1 MASPHDDHPFSN
13 GAFAVDLIARFTD
26 KLVSLQGPVLADSD
40 PEPLHQMRVALRRL
54 RTCLHQFAPA
64 LQLPRAV
71 ADPRLAK
78 AVRRLGM
85 ARDLDVLRERLEKD
99 LMPELPE
106 AERKALKPVLKQLRR
121 ERALAYEQ
129 VVSTLQSGG
138 YLKLLSQLQGWLRHP
153 EFTPLGELPLPGW
166 TLEWQ
171 APMIAGLFQHP
182 GWFIVEQEGD
192 MERVHDLRKRL
203 KAARYG
209 LENLGAVTGSR
220 CRQWVVELRDLQE
233 LLGELNDL
241 NVLERAIDDQ
251 LPSGLARSLPAL
263 EALLDHRAQGCWEQ
277 WRQRAEGLML
287 PERRLSLSMAL
298 WLERGSDS
306 HCDSHLD
313 SALPALALPS
323 P

>member
-1 MASPHDDHPFSN
+1 
-13 GAFAVDLIARFTD
+13 
-26 KLVSLQGPVLADSD
+26 
-40 PEPLHQMRVALRRL
+40 
-54 RTCLHQFAPA
+54 
-64 LQLPRAV
+64 
-71 ADPRLAK
+71 
-78 AVRRLGM
+78 M

-129 VVSTLQSGG
+129 VVSTLQSGS

-153 EFTPLGELPLPGW
+153 DLTPLGELPLLGW

-182 GWFIVEQEGD
+182 GWFILEQEGD

-203 KAARYG
+203 KTARYG

-241 NVLERAIDDQ
+241 HVLERAIDDQ
-251 LPSGLARSLPAL
+251 LPSGLAGSLPDL
-263 EALLDHRAQGCWEQ
+263 EALLRGRAQGCWEH

-287 PERRLSLSMAL
+287 PERRRSLSMAL
-298 WLERGSDS
+298 WLERRS
-306 HCDSHLD
+306 DSHLD
-313 SALPALALPS
+313 AALPALALPS

>member
-1 MASPHDDHPFSN
+1 
-13 GAFAVDLIARFTD
+13 
-26 KLVSLQGPVLADSD
+26 
-40 PEPLHQMRVALRRL
+40 
-54 RTCLHQFAPA
+54 
-64 LQLPRAV
+64 
-71 ADPRLAK
+71 
-78 AVRRLGM
+78 
-85 ARDLDVLRERLEKD
+85 VLRERLEKD

-153 EFTPLGELPLPGW
+153 DLTPLGELPLLGW

-171 APMIAGLFQHP
+171 APMIAGLFLHP
-182 GWFIVEQEGD
+182 GWFILEQEGD

-203 KAARYG
+203 KTARYG

-241 NVLERAIDDQ
+241 HVLERAIDDQ
-251 LPSGLARSLPAL
+251 LPSGLAGSLPAL
-263 EALLDHRAQGCWEQ
+263 EALLRRRAQGCWEQ
-277 WRQRAEGLML
+277 WRQRAEALML
-287 PERRLSLSMAL
+287 PERRRSLSMAL
-298 WLERGSDS
+298 WLERRS
-306 HCDSHLD
+306 DSHLD
-313 SALPALALPS
+313 AAQPALALPS

>member
-54 RTCLHQFAPA
+54 RTCLQQFAPA
-64 LQLPRAV
+64 LHLPRDV

-78 AVRRLGM
+78 TVRRLGM

-129 VVSTLQSGG
+129 VVSTLQSGS

-153 EFTPLGELPLPGW
+153 DLTPLGELPLLGW

-182 GWFIVEQEGD
+182 GWFILEQEGD

-203 KAARYG
+203 KTARYG

-241 NVLERAIDDQ
+241 HVLERAIDDQ
-251 LPSGLARSLPAL
+251 LPSGLAGSLPLL
-263 EALLDHRAQGCWEQ
+263 EALLRGRAQGCWEQ

-287 PERRLSLSMAL
+287 PERRRSLSMAL
-298 WLERGSDS
+298 WLERRS
-306 HCDSHLD
+306 DSHLD
-313 SALPALALPS
+313 AALPALALPS

>member
-13 GAFAVDLIARFTD
+13 GAFAVGLIGRFTH
-26 KLVSLQGPVLADSD
+26 KLASLQGPVLADND

-64 LQLPRAV
+64 LQLPKAV

-78 AVRRLGM
+78 TVRRLGM
-85 ARDLDVLRERLEKD
+85 ARDLDVLRDRLEKD

-106 AERKALKPVLKQLRR
+106 AERRALKPVFKQLRR

-129 VVSTLQSGG
+129 VVTTLQSSG

-153 EFTPLGELPLPGW
+153 EFTRLGELPLLAW

-182 GWFIVEQEGD
+182 GWFILKQEGD

-203 KAARYG
+203 KTARYG

-220 CRQWVVELRDLQE
+220 CRQWVAELRELQE

-241 NVLERAIDDQ
+241 HVLERAIDDQ
-251 LPSGLARSLPAL
+251 LPAGLARSLPVL
-263 EALLDHRAQGCWEQ
+263 EALLRRRAQGCWDQ
-277 WRQRAEGLML
+277 WRQRADGLIL
-287 PERRLSLSMAL
+287 PERRRSLSMAL
-298 WLERGSDS
+298 WLERRSVS
-306 HCDSHLD
+306 HPEVPPL
-313 SALPALALPS
+313 ALALPS
-323 P
+323 S

>member
-64 LQLPRAV
+64 LQLPKAV

-78 AVRRLGM
+78 TVRRLGM
-85 ARDLDVLRERLEKD
+85 ARDLDVLRERLEMD

-129 VVSTLQSGG
+129 VVSTLQSGC

-153 EFTPLGELPLPGW
+153 EVTPLGELPLLAW
-166 TLEWQ
+166 SLEWQ

-192 MERVHDLRKRL
+192 MERMHDLHKRL
-203 KAARYG
+203 KTARYG

-241 NVLERAIDDQ
+241 HVLERAIDDQ

-263 EALLDHRAQGCWEQ
+263 EALLRRRAQSCWEQ
-277 WRQRAEGLML
+277 WRQRAEGLMQ
-287 PERRLSLSMAL
+287 PERRRGLSMAL
-298 WLERGSDS
+298 WLERRSDS
-306 HCDSHLD
+306 HPQRTQSVP
-313 SALPALALPS
+313 ALPRP
-323 P
+323 

>member
-78 AVRRLGM
+78 TVRRLGM
-85 ARDLDVLRERLEKD
+85 ARDLDVLRERLEKN

-138 YLKLLSQLQGWLRHP
+138 YLKLLSQLQGWLRRP
-153 EFTPLGELPLPGW
+153 ALTPLGELPLLGW

-182 GWFIVEQEGD
+182 GWFILEQEGD

-203 KAARYG
+203 KTARYG
-209 LENLGAVTGSR
+209 LENLGSVTGSR

-241 NVLERAIDDQ
+241 HVLERAIDDQ
-251 LPSGLARSLPAL
+251 LPSGLAGSLPAL
-263 EALLDHRAQGCWEQ
+263 EALLRRRAQGCWEQ
-277 WRQRAEGLML
+277 WRQRAEALML
-287 PERRLSLSMAL
+287 PERRRSLSMAL
-298 WLERGSDS
+298 WLERRSDS
-306 HCDSHLD
+306 YLD
-313 SALPALALPS
+313 AALPALALPS